1 MSIIKTGNPV
11 KDRMFRGEAR
21 RTFFREHGITVNDV
35 SRAAYGVPWE
45 KAFYFRRTSGMDRR
59 RLLYKA
65 MASDPRY

>member
-1 MSIIKTGNPV
+1 MIIKTGDPV

-21 RTFFREHGITVNDV
+21 RTFFREHKIAINDV
-35 SRAAYGVPWE
+35 SRMVYGVPWE
-45 KAFYFRRTSGMDRR
+45 RAFYFRRNTGMDRR